1 MSQASKRAII
11 YVFSGTGNTFITAEK
26 AAKDLSEKGIQT
38 DLYRVC
44 TQDSDLYRSAFY
56 RSDINGNYIAECPA
70 SLNLRS
76 NNEPVLENAI
86 YGCLLSQ
93 EFGIIPDPNSY
104 DLAGFAYPIHAFNTP
119 QIFLRFVKQLPV
131 LNPDKT
137 ESLGFIFKT
146 SGEPFKP
153 NASSSYTL
161 AHFLK
166 KKGYIPCIDMHIL
179 MPYNIMFRYP
189 DAMAKQM
196 YLHMETLVSKLAD
209 KVSDSLANA
218 EDIQKLRFNPLITF
232 MSFLFRIQW
241 PAANLNGV
249 LHKVKKSDCVGCGL
263 CADHCPTGNIKMIDG
278 MKHIPKIGSNCT
290 MCMECTMICPKAA
303 INPGFL
309 TPWKVNPKWNFE
321 KILNDE
327 EIPSNWTDDPK
338 AGYFKLFRKYFSET
352 DEDDQPDITVDLYL
366 DEPTFLED
374 TIIPELMDSPMDEDD
389 DTETVTYKEIPLH

>member
-1 MSQASKRAII
+1 MSQANKRAII

-26 AAKDLSEKGIQT
+26 AAKALSEKGIQT

-44 TQDSDLYRSAFY
+44 TQDSDLYQSAFY
-56 RSDINGNYIAECPA
+56 RFDCNGSLTAQCPA

-76 NNEPVLENAI
+76 EDDHVSEKEVQ
-86 YGCLLSQ
+86 GCLISE
-93 EFGIIPDPNSY
+93 EFGIVPDPNSY

-119 QIFLRFVKQLPV
+119 QIFLRFVKHLPV
-131 LNPDKT
+131 LDPDKT
-137 ESLGFIFKT
+137 GSLGFIFKT

-161 AHFLK
+161 SRFLK

-209 KVSDSLANA
+209 EVSNDLMNA
-218 EDIQKLRFNPLITF
+218 ENVQRLRFNPLITL
-232 MSFLFRIQW
+232 MTYLFRIQW
-241 PAANLNGV
+241 PAANVNGV
-249 LHKVKKSDCVGCGL
+249 LHKVKTSECIGCGL
-263 CADHCPTGNIKMIDG
+263 CVENCPTGNIKMIGDG
-278 MKHIPKIGSNCT
+278 MKRIPKIGLNCA
-290 MCMECTMICPKAA
+290 MCMECTMFCPKAA

-309 TPWKVNPKWNFE
+309 TPWKVNPSWNFE

-327 EIPSNWTDDPK
+327 SIPSNWTDDPK
-338 AGYFKLFRKYFSET
+338 AGYFKLFRKYFSEKEN
-352 DEDDQPDITVDLYL
+352 EDQKDMNMDLYL
-366 DEPTFLED
+366 DEPTFLEE
-374 TIIPELMDSPMDEDD
+374 TIIPELMDPTMDED
-389 DTETVTYKEIPLH
+389 ENEESTYKEIPLH